1 MDNITIQRRKF
12 FGEPQITMATVR
24 GENSVVIT
32 DAKNSKLVKL
42 SINIL
47 QNAVDEDRKIVF
59 RGKNLFNPTR
69 EFQNTETYLGSID
82 NLKAG
87 IESGQMLFY
96 GVTCAASVGETFLCS
111 VSNQYW
117 IICPVIN
124 GLSYAAEYCKSNII
138 LLDENLV
145 VVKTGTIKTILND
158 VNAKYLA
165 YYCYNRAQ
173 SIDVQKWTLNDVIT
187 KGQIEIGTVQTDYVP
202 YVEPQEVIV
211 PKYVNYDNTGVSLPL
226 KKGEG
231 IEVDY
236 QSGIVRYNG
245 NLLPTQ
251 ADFCQSILGLSC
263 PSRITYVETVGIYS
277 MLTAVYYC

>member
-96 GVTCAASVGETFLCS
+96 GVMCEARVGKTFSCS
-111 VSNQYW
+111 TPNQYW

-124 GLSYAAEYCKSNII
+124 GLSYAVEYYKSNMV

-145 VVKTGTIKTILND
+145 VLKTGTTKTILND

-173 SIDVQKWTLNDVIT
+173 GIEVQNWTFNDVIT
-187 KGQIEIGTVQTDYVP
+187 KCQLEVGSILTDYSS
-202 YVEPQEVIV
+202 YVEPQSVIV
-211 PKYVNYDNTGVSLPL
+211 ASHVNYDNTGEELPL
-226 KKGEG
+226 KIGDL

-236 QSGIVRYNG
+236 LTGIVKYNG
-245 NLLPTQ
+245 ELLPTQ
-251 ADFCQSILGLSC
+251 SDFCQGILGLSC
-263 PSRITYVETVGIYS
+263 PSAQTYVETIGINSMIKAIYYS
-277 MLTAVYYC
+277 